1 MTRWRSEVRESDAAA
16 VRRLVADTAFFHE
29 EEIDIAV
36 ELVEETLQRGQASGY
51 AFVFA
56 DAPRGGPD
64 DDPGEDGGLLAYTC
78 YGPIPATASSYDL
91 YWIAV
96 APSSQGQGLGAAI
109 LRESERRA
117 REAGATRMYVDTSGR
132 EQYRPTRAFY
142 ERMGYEVAAVLR
154 DFFAPGDDK
163 VIYVRR
169 LLTS

>member
-16 VRRLVADTAFFHE
+16 VRRLVADTAFFNE

-36 ELVEETLQRGQASGY
+36 ELVEETLQCGEAAGY

-56 DAPRGGPD
+56 DD
-64 DDPGEDGGLLAYTC
+64 DTGEADELLAYTC
-78 YGPIPATASSYDL
+78 YGPIPATRSSYDL

-96 APSSQGQGLGAAI
+96 APSCQGQGLGAAI

-117 REAGATRMYVDTSGR
+117 REAGAAQMFVDTSGR

-142 ERMGYEVAAVLR
+142 ERMGYEQAAVLR

-163 VIYVRR
+163 VVYVRQLADTTR
-169 LLTS
+169 

>member
-1 MTRWRSEVRESDAAA
+1 MTRWRSEVRKNDAAA

-29 EEIDIAV
+29 EEVDIAV
-36 ELVEETLQRGQASGY
+36 ELVEETLQRGEASGY

-56 DAPRGGPD
+56 DAPR
-64 DDPGEDGGLLAYTC
+64 EDGGLLAYTC
-78 YGPIPATASSYDL
+78 YGPIPATESSYDL

-96 APSSQGQGLGAAI
+96 APTSQGQGLGAAI